1 MKKSFLFLC
10 LMGSLLMVPAVAG
23 NSVPATTIQQSV
35 KVQSSSNPK
44 DHFAKILF
52 DKLSCDLGKF
62 PASDPVR
69 KCYFTFTNNGTA
81 PLVIHAAMAS
91 CGCTVPNYPKTPI
104 QPGEK
109 DTIEVTY
116 NGTGKFPGKFSKT
129 ITIRSNAVTEVVRL
143 TVMGEMTE

>member
-1 MKKSFLFLC
+1 MKKTL
-10 LMGSLLMVPAVAG
+10 
-23 NSVPATTIQQSV
+23 
-35 KVQSSSNPK
+35 
-44 DHFAKILF
+44 ILF
-52 DKLSCDLGKF
+52 FAASLSCLAFGQVQQQKVMTSEVRTAPSKAENFSEITFDTLRYNFGKF
-62 PASDPVR
+62 SKKDPVV
-69 KCYFTFTNNGTA
+69 KCSFKFKNTGTA
-81 PLVIHAAMAS
+81 PLIIHQAFAS

-104 QPGEK
+104 KPGEK

>member
-44 DHFAKILF
+44 DHFAK
-52 DKLSCDLGKF
+52 
-62 PASDPVR
+62 
-69 KCYFTFTNNGTA
+69 
-81 PLVIHAAMAS
+81 
-91 CGCTVPNYPKTPI
+91 TPI
-104 QPGEK
+104 KPGEK

>member
-91 CGCTVPNYPKTPI
+91 CGCTVPTYTKAPVKA
-104 QPGEK
+104 GETG
-109 DTIEVTY
+109 TIDVTY
-116 NGTGKFPGKFSKT
+116 NGTDRMPGHFQKT
-129 ITIRSNAVTEVVRL
+129 ITIRTNAINEIVRL
-143 TVMGEMTE
+143 TIEGTME